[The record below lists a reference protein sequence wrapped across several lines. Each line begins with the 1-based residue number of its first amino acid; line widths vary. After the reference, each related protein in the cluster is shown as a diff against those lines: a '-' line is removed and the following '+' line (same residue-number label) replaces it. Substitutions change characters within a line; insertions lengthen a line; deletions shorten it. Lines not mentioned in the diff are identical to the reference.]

1 MGFAHRPELCVPARM
16 HVCPACSP
24 EHFSTLWLRRGGKM
38 SYFKYGRETEF
49 EPWSSADMRKKAIVY
64 DSRDI
69 GKLSIC
75 SNETLQHFLAK
86 SILVYELLR
95 LKHMVVCEAKLQDI
109 GSMDV
114 YDITCKV
121 DYEIE
126 TEKSLANS
134 LRFKEKYRQIGVDL
148 VIIQIHGLSPDLNT
162 MKDHVCSFIR
172 PD

>member
-1 MGFAHRPELCVPARM
+1 
-16 HVCPACSP
+16 
-24 EHFSTLWLRRGGKM
+24 M

-64 DSRDI
+64 DSCDI

-95 LKHMVVCEAKLQDI
+95 LKHMVVCEAKLQGI

-114 YDITCKV
+114 YDITSKV
-121 DYEIE
+121 NYEIE

-148 VIIQIHGLSPDLNT
+148 VIIQIHNLPSDFVS
-162 MKDHVCSFIR
+162 MRDHIISFVR